1 VCNTVTAFHISSSNY
16 GLDILTVPN
25 TIPLYHN
32 PRNGLQHFMGKETK
46 ALVVD
51 ESDSN
56 RPVNLGWLSCC
67 DFLIKIF
74 KAPHAS
80 YAIGMLSIDYSI
92 GYRRTMM
99 PATENWA

>member
-16 GLDILTVPN
+16 GLYILTVIRFLS
-25 TIPLYHN
+25 TIIRATAYSTSWERKQKHWWL
-32 PRNGLQHFMGKETK
+32 M
-46 ALVVD
+46 
-51 ESDSN
+51 N
-56 RPVNLGWLSCC
+56 RTVIVLSTGGG
-67 DFLIKIF
+67 FLLIKIF

-92 GYRRTMM
+92 WYRRTMM

>member
-1 VCNTVTAFHISSSNY
+1 
-16 GLDILTVPN
+16 
-25 TIPLYHN
+25 
-32 PRNGLQHFMGKETK
+32 MGKETK

-56 RPVNLGWLSCC
+56 CPVNWGWLSCC
-67 DFLIKIF
+67 DLLIEIF

-92 GYRRTMM
+92 GYRGTVM
-99 PATENWA
+99 PAMENWA

>member
-1 VCNTVTAFHISSSNY
+1 
-16 GLDILTVPN
+16 
-25 TIPLYHN
+25 
-32 PRNGLQHFMGKETK
+32 MGKETK

-56 RPVNLGWLSCC
+56 RPVNWGWLSCC

-74 KAPHAS
+74 KAPHAPHAPH
-80 YAIGMLSIDYSI
+80 AIGMLSIDYSI

-99 PATENWA
+99 PVTENWA